1 MKEELRCLS
10 VAATKLI
17 SQNIA
22 FERLKIKQDIAEE
35 MFKHNKFKLQ
45 QISQIVKKLDDND
58 SLIVYKMGDFV
69 DISQGPMISNTS
81 LMGRFEVTGI
91 FDLETKSYGK
101 IQRIQGISIPYQLRV
116 KERKIILF

>member
-10 VAATKLI
+10 IAATKLI
-17 SQNIA
+17 RQNIS

-45 QISQIVKKLDDND
+45 QIAQIVKKMNDND

-81 LMGRFEVTGI
+81 LIGRFEVTGV
-91 FDLETKSYGK
+91 FDLPTSSYGK

-116 KERKIILF
+116 N